1 MRVNSF
7 LYLCYSL
14 GSVRDF
20 DWLQIGTVILA
31 SVEAASYCE
40 HTCGPTPHKQA
51 SCSLR
56 VRPRE
61 FCSKLLIIR

>member
-1 MRVNSF
+1 MRVNSS

-20 DWLQIGTVILA
+20 DSLLIGTVILA

-40 HTCGPTPHKQA
+40 HSCSPTPHK
-51 SCSLR
+51 
-56 VRPRE
+56 
-61 FCSKLLIIR
+61 